1 LEVAKERSQERVE
14 QFSPNSSSG
23 IYRHKWW
30 AMAGVGL
37 GILMATLDISIV
49 NISLPTLVKEL
60 NTNFATIQWV
70 AVGYVL
76 VLTSLMLGAARL
88 GDIVGPKKV
97 YLAGLTVF
105 TLGSLLC
112 GASPSVGWL
121 IGFRAF
127 QGLGAAMTQ
136 AVGAAIITMVF
147 PPQERG
153 RALGISGGIVAFGL
167 AMGPAMGGL
176 IIGLAGWRW
185 VFLVNVPIGFL
196 AGFVIWKHVPYLRTG
211 QVGQRFDA
219 AGALLLLVTLVCY
232 ALAMTVGQRT
242 GFTTPVVLGLLA
254 AAVVGLFLFVFLE
267 TSVHQPMI
275 DLTIFRD
282 PLFSLNLVMGFLA
295 FIMNGGILVLPF
307 FLELVM
313 GYSTVKAGLFM
324 MAAPVSMGM
333 VSPWAGT
340 LSDKHGSRLISLI
353 GLLVL
358 VGGCLAVGTL
368 HAGVSGLGYL
378 LRIAPIGIGMGL
390 FQAPNNSAVMGRA
403 PKNRLGVASGLLN
416 LSRTLGTSTGLPLM
430 GALFTAHVI
439 VLSGISTVTNL
450 ADLPR
455 EAIADA
461 VAGTYRTAAL
471 FGLVVVML
479 AWSAL
484 KLGRRNM
491 NGIRKADPSKDN
503 H

>member
-1 LEVAKERSQERVE
+1 
-14 QFSPNSSSG
+14 
-23 IYRHKWW
+23 
-30 AMAGVGL
+30 MTGVGL

-60 NTNFATIQWV
+60 DTDFATIQWV

-88 GDIVGPKKV
+88 GDIVGPKKI
-97 YLAGLTVF
+97 YLTGLTVF

-136 AVGAAIITMVF
+136 AVGVAIITMVF
-147 PPQERG
+147 PPPERG

-196 AGFVIWKHVPYLRTG
+196 AGLVIWKHAPYLRTG
-211 QVGQRFDA
+211 PDGQRFDA
-219 AGALLLLVTLVCY
+219 AGALLLLVTLACY
-232 ALAMTVGQRT
+232 ALAMTMGQRI
-242 GFTTPVVLGLLA
+242 GFAAPAVLGLLA
-254 AAVVGLFLFVFLE
+254 AAVAGLSLFVFLE
-267 TSVHQPMI
+267 TRVHQPMI

-295 FIMNGGILVLPF
+295 FIMNGSILVLPF

-313 GYSTVKAGLFM
+313 GYPTEKAGLFM

-340 LSDKHGSRLISLI
+340 LSDKHGPRLISLI

-358 VGGCLAVGTL
+358 VGGCLAAGTL

-378 LRIAPIGIGMGL
+378 LRVVPIGIGMGL

-430 GALFTAHVI
+430 GTLFTAHLI
-439 VLSGISTVTNL
+439 ILSGLPLVTNL

-455 EAIADA
+455 EAIAAA

-471 FGLVVVML
+471 FGLIVVIL

-484 KLGRRNM
+484 KLGRRTA
-491 NGIRKADPSKDN
+491 GG
-503 H
+503 

>member
-1 LEVAKERSQERVE
+1 VE
-14 QFSPNSSSG
+14 QFSQDSATA
-23 IYRHKWW
+23 IYRYKWW
-30 AMAGVGL
+30 TMVGVGL

-60 NTNFATIQWV
+60 NTDFVTIQWV

-76 VLTSLMLGAARL
+76 VLTSLMLGAARMA
-88 GDIVGPKKV
+88 DIVGPKKV
-97 YLAGLTVF
+97 YLVGLTTF

-112 GASPSVGWL
+112 GASPSVYWL
-121 IGFRAF
+121 IGFRVF

-136 AVGAAIITMVF
+136 AVGMAIITAVF
-147 PPQERG
+147 PPYERG
-153 RALGISGGIVAFGL
+153 RALGISGGIIAFGL

-185 VFLVNVPIGFL
+185 VFLVNVPIGLL
-196 AGFVIWKHVPYLRTG
+196 AGLVIWRHTPHLRTG
-211 QVGQRFDA
+211 QYGQRFDA
-219 AGALLLLVTLVCY
+219 IGAFLLLVTLLSL

-242 GFTTPVVLGLLA
+242 GFTAPAVLGLLTA
-254 AAVVGLFLFVFLE
+254 TVVGLFLFVILE
-267 TSVHQPMI
+267 TRVHQPMI

-282 PLFSLNLVMGFLA
+282 RLFSLNLVMGFLT
-295 FIMNGGILVLPF
+295 FVMNGGILVLPF

-313 GYSTVKAGLFM
+313 GYSTQRAGLFM

-368 HAGVSGLGYL
+368 DADVSGLGYL
-378 LRIAPIGIGMGL
+378 LRVAPIGIGMGL

-403 PKNRLGVASGLLN
+403 PQNRLGVASGLLS

-430 GALFTAHVI
+430 GALFTTHVT
-439 VLSGISTVTNL
+439 VMSGLSTVTNL
-450 ADLPR
+450 ADLPH
-455 EAIADA
+455 ETIAAA

-471 FGLVVVML
+471 FGVVVVIL

-484 KLGRRNM
+484 RIGSHDAKGMHTYEPHREGNT
-491 NGIRKADPSKDN
+491 
-503 H
+503 

>member
-1 LEVAKERSQERVE
+1 
-14 QFSPNSSSG
+14 
-23 IYRHKWW
+23 
-30 AMAGVGL
+30 MAGVGL

-60 NTNFATIQWV
+60 NTDFATIQWV

-97 YLAGLTVF
+97 FLAGLAFF

-112 GASPSVGWL
+112 GAAPSVGWL

-136 AVGAAIITMVF
+136 AVGVAIITMVF

-185 VFLVNVPIGFL
+185 VF
-196 AGFVIWKHVPYLRTG
+196 
-211 QVGQRFDA
+211 
-219 AGALLLLVTLVCY
+219 
-232 ALAMTVGQRT
+232 
-242 GFTTPVVLGLLA
+242 
-254 AAVVGLFLFVFLE
+254 
-267 TSVHQPMI
+267 
-275 DLTIFRD
+275 
-282 PLFSLNLVMGFLA
+282 
-295 FIMNGGILVLPF
+295 
-307 FLELVM
+307 
-313 GYSTVKAGLFM
+313 
-324 MAAPVSMGM
+324 
-333 VSPWAGT
+333 
-340 LSDKHGSRLISLI
+340 
-353 GLLVL
+353 L

-439 VLSGISTVTNL
+439 VLSGLPTVTNL

-455 EAIADA
+455 EAIAAA

-479 AWSAL
+479 ALSAL
-484 KLGRRNM
+484 KLGRRNA
-491 NGIRKADPSKDN
+491 NGIGTE
-503 H
+503 